1 VKIASITNFSN
12 SPNDVINQLQ
22 FFEFYNRSSG
32 KFEQYLLKASEDLE
46 IFDIQ
51 ALPKNSGTKL
61 PFGTELSNGI
71 VDIDVSGSI
80 GKIVAV
86 SSNGSRYVFD

>member
-1 VKIASITNFSN
+1 MKIACISNSSN

-22 FFEFYNRSSG
+22 FFEFYNRTSD

-51 ALPKNSGTKL
+51 ALSKNSGTKL
-61 PFGTELSNGI
+61 PFGTAMSNGI
-71 VDIDVSGSI
+71 VDIDVSESI

-86 SSNGSRYVFD
+86 SSNGSCYMFD